1 MVWPFGL
8 VPARRRQRARPKKLP
23 SLVISRTS
31 ELERAVVAWVFG
43 LTLPSYRRQ
52 EEISPTLTTGPQFFG
67 KLLILRPRLQK
78 VFTTV
83 SPPYATVSARWET
96 ILGDGWDG
104 NCRCNW
110 WSSIW

>member
-52 EEISPTLTTGPQFFG
+52 EEI
-67 KLLILRPRLQK
+67 RLQAPSNRFSTNFRA
-78 VFTTV
+78 VAGRTPAGFQ
-83 SPPYATVSARWET
+83 PPRTQAVRRSRCRLGSFREEV
-96 ILGDGWDG
+96 ILAGLAGG
-104 NCRCNW
+104 K
-110 WSSIW
+110 